1 MNKIIAFCTFLT
13 FSLIV
18 HIESTHSLETQ
29 SEIEQGGLLREKT
42 TPGSTI
48 QFNGKNIRI
57 DQDGNFIIGF
67 SRNAPSD
74 VIVKIT
80 YPNGQTQRRKI
91 KISQRE
97 YQKQYIE
104 GLPQEKVTPS
114 EKDLRKITEEKNLI
128 KEARS
133 LNTSTEIFLGKFI
146 WPLQGTVTGVF
157 GSQRILN
164 GKARSPHLGIDIAAE
179 EGAVIVSPAPGRI
192 LLVEED
198 MFFTGKTIMV
208 DHGFGLT
215 SIYAHLSEISVTK
228 DQLIQQGG
236 VIGKVGMSGR
246 VTGPHLHWGV
256 HWYNIGLDPALLV
269 NGF

>member
-1 MNKIIAFCTFLT
+1 MNKITTFCTFLT
-13 FSLIV
+13 FSSI
-18 HIESTHSLETQ
+18 INFGFTHSLEVQ
-29 SEIEQGGLLREKT
+29 SEIEQGGLLRAKT
-42 TPGSTI
+42 ISGSMI

-67 SRNAPSD
+67 PRNAPSD
-74 VIVKIT
+74 MIVKIIH
-80 YPNGQTQRRKI
+80 PNGQIQKRKI

-97 YQKQYIE
+97 YKKQYIE
-104 GLPQEKVTPS
+104 GLSEEKVTPS
-114 EKDLRKITEEKNLI
+114 EKDLRIISEEKNLI
-128 KEARS
+128 MKSRS
-133 LNTSTEIFLGKFI
+133 LNTSTDIFLGKFI

-164 GKARSPHLGIDIAAE
+164 GKPRSPHLGIDIAAE
-179 EGAVIVSPAPGRI
+179 EGANIVSPAPGRI
-192 LLVEED
+192 LLAKED

-228 DQLIQQGG
+228 DQLIQQGEI
-236 VIGKVGMSGR
+236 IGKVGMSGR